1 MGRTYPVDQPARF
14 RLLEAQRAESQAL
27 GDVGKVA
34 RRFNSLVARLDAI
47 ELELAMAESDLVSVS
62 GLSRAAQ
69 LLEMEPRE
77 LRRRVKLAAQAAD
90 DATAAGARPATGTG
104 TSQGARSPTT

>member
-1 MGRTYPVDQPARF
+1 MSRPYPVDHQARL

-27 GDVGKVA
+27 REVGKVA
-34 RRFNSLVARLDAI
+34 RRLDSVVGRLDAAD
-47 ELELAMAESDLVSVS
+47 LELARAEYELVSVS

-77 LRRRVKLAAQAAD
+77 LRRRVKLAARAVGD
-90 DATAAGARPATGTG
+90 SKPPVAGRATGAG
-104 TSQGARSPTT
+104 TSLGAPSPTT

>member
-1 MGRTYPVDQPARF
+1 MGRPYPVDHRARL

-27 GDVGKVA
+27 RDVGKVA
-34 RRFNSLVARLDAI
+34 RRLDSLVERLDAI
-47 ELELAMAESDLVSVS
+47 DLELAMAESDLVSVS

-77 LRRRVKLAAQAAD
+77 LRRRREAGRPGRRRCQAP
-90 DATAAGARPATGTG
+90 GARPAAGTG
-104 TSQGARSPTT
+104 TSPGAHPSTT